1 MTFLNTATP
10 LCYFW
15 YISPCAC
22 VCVSDVYCTQ
32 KFHFKK
38 KKSYLTEFFFLK
50 KARIHPYVKVTN
62 RNKSTIPETTML
74 KNPETVLVKNTLKKN
89 WKSIYPP
96 TSSSNS
102 SIKNEKNN
110 PVYVEN
116 HFIFLLL
123 FSDDQPFRIDA
134 NFSVKKSNSVDFYFV
149 RHFSIPLNGQWA
161 FVSILSYR
169 YYEKGKKEV

>member
-1 MTFLNTATP
+1 MLLLIHKSLRVRVWAMCIVHKNFILR
-10 LCYFW
+10 
-15 YISPCAC
+15 
-22 VCVSDVYCTQ
+22 
-32 KFHFKK
+32 

-74 KNPETVLVKNTLKKN
+74 KKPETVLVKNTLKKN

-134 NFSVKKSNSVDFYFV
+134 NFSVKNSNLVDFFFI
-149 RHFSIPLNGQWA
+149 RHFLCKMGNRH
-161 FVSILSYR
+161 LSPFDFIVIFIKM
-169 YYEKGKKEV
+169 EKRRF

>member
-1 MTFLNTATP
+1 MLLLIHKSLRVRVWAMCIVHKNFILR
-10 LCYFW
+10 
-15 YISPCAC
+15 
-22 VCVSDVYCTQ
+22 
-32 KFHFKK
+32 

-50 KARIHPYVKVTN
+50 KARIHPYVKVTK

-74 KNPETVLVKNTLKKN
+74 KKPETVLVKNTLKKN

-134 NFSVKKSNSVDFYFV
+134 NFSVKFCVCMYKVLIFCDSYFDV
-149 RHFSIPLNGQWA
+149 T
-161 FVSILSYR
+161 LS
-169 YYEKGKKEV
+169 